1 MTHCSDES
9 LIAHYYGEREHDA
22 GVAAHLTACAACA
35 DSYRTLVETLA
46 MVPVEPVPDRGPQ
59 YGLEVWQR
67 IRPRLPEARPSWF
80 ELTFAWNRLVPSM
93 LALMLLAG
101 GFLVGRSWP
110 RDEAT
115 VRPGMELA
123 SAAASDARHRVLL
136 MAVADH
142 LDRSDRV
149 LTDIMNAP
157 DGGDISA
164 EQGWADDLLAT
175 SRLYRQDALDAG
187 ERSIAVVLDDLERAL
202 LEIVHSPAQAKAA
215 DLELMRRQIDAA
227 SLLFKVRVMSDELQ
241 RRGQPSEP
249 AARGRSLTPV
259 SRKS

>member
-1 MTHCSDES
+1 VTHCADDD
-9 LIAHYYGEREHDA
+9 LIAHYYGEVEHDA
-22 GVAAHLTACAACA
+22 GVAAHLGECPECAE
-35 DSYRTLVETLA
+35 SYRVLAETLG
-46 MVPVEPVPDRGPQ
+46 MVPADPVPDRGPQ

-67 IRPRLPEARPSWF
+67 IRPLLPEAEESWF
-80 ELTFAWNRLVPSM
+80 GRTFAWNRLVPSL
-93 LALMLLAG
+93 LALVLLAG

-110 RDEAT
+110 RAET
-115 VRPGMELA
+115 VQKPGVELA
-123 SAAASDARHRVLL
+123 STSASDARHRVLL
-136 MAVADH
+136 LAVADH

-157 DGGDISA
+157 DNGDISA

-187 ERSIAVVLDDLERAL
+187 ERAIAGVLDDLERAL
-202 LEIVHSPAQAKAA
+202 LEIVHSPAKAKPA

-227 SLLFKVRVMSDELQ
+227 SLLFKVRVMSDDIQ